1 MIFVIT
7 NKGDI
12 TTDFIVSKLNKAGE
26 DYFRLN
32 TEDIGSRYFVN
43 LDLGNEQY
51 SVLDSYNGQRVD
63 LATIS
68 SIYYRRPML
77 PTIQDSTWSAGEKY
91 LALTECQAI
100 LDGLYRL
107 LDDRYWISRPQAI
120 REAENKIY
128 QIDLAKKMG
137 FTVPDSII
145 TTEAARARTFFLRNE
160 GNCIIKPVRS
170 GFIDDKGD
178 ERVVFTTLLGQ
189 EHIDLMDNTEA
200 YPLYLQHNIKKT
212 ADIRVTVVGER
223 IFSARIDS
231 QVSLETSI
239 DWRKADSLS
248 LAYETNILPDEIQK
262 KCIDFVKFL
271 GLEFGAIDFVL
282 DMRGNYIFLEI
293 NPNGQWAWIE
303 TRLGYDIS
311 GALIHLLT
319 RGRR

>member
-7 NKGDI
+7 NKNDI
-12 TTDFIVSKLNKAGE
+12 TTDFIVSKLNKTDE
-26 DYFRLN
+26 EYFRLN
-32 TEDIGSRYFVN
+32 TEELGSRYFVN

-51 SVLDSYNGQRVD
+51 GVFDSYNGQRVD
-63 LATIS
+63 LAAIS

-77 PTIQDSTWSAGEKY
+77 PTIQDPTWSVGEKH
-91 LALTECQAI
+91 LALTECQGI
-100 LDGLYRL
+100 LDGLYRI
-107 LDDRYWISRPQAI
+107 LDDRYWISRPRAI

-128 QIDLAKKMG
+128 QINLARRMG
-137 FTVPDSII
+137 FKVPDSII
-145 TTEAARARTFFLRNE
+145 TTEAASARAFFVRNE

-170 GFIDDKGD
+170 GFIDDKGG

-189 EHIDLMDNTEA
+189 EHLDLMANTEA
-200 YPLYLQHNIKKT
+200 YPLYLQDNIKKA
-212 ADIRVTVVGER
+212 ADIRVTVVGDR
-223 IFSARIDS
+223 VFSARIDS
-231 QVSLETSI
+231 QVSMETSI

-248 LAYETNILPDEIQK
+248 LAYEKNILPDDIQK
-262 KCIDFVKFL
+262 KCVDLVRNL

-282 DMRGNYIFLEI
+282 DIRENYIFLEI

-319 RGRR
+319 RGGR